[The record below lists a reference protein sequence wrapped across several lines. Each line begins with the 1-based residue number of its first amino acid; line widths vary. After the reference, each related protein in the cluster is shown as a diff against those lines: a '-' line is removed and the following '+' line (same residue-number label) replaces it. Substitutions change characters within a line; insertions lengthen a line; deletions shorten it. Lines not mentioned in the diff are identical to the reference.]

1 MSFSSLLMEKDLM
14 SNLDVGDV
22 VMAEV
27 VGGVI
32 VEVLGVVLEEEE
44 EISWSSLLM

>member
-1 MSFSSLLMEKDLM
+1 MEKDLM

-32 VEVLGVVLEEEE
+32 VEVLGVVLEVDIRTLENQ
-44 EISWSSLLM
+44 

>member
-32 VEVLGVVLEEEE
+32 VEVLGVVLEVDIRTLENQ
-44 EISWSSLLM
+44 

>member
-14 SNLDVGDV
+14 SNLDVGDE

-32 VEVLGVVLEEEE
+32 VEVSGAVLEADIRTLENQ
-44 EISWSSLLM
+44 